1 MVEKGSIAV
10 DGIRDELRSTNPAA
24 ERLKMGWGVT
34 TGSVTMS
41 HYGSRVADLA
51 LVGDCTNL
59 AFRLSGIAN
68 KELDKKIVVCAH
80 TADLIRDS
88 LAVDDLGDVSV
99 RGRTG
104 ELNVF
109 GL

>member
-1 MVEKGSIAV
+1 MTITSKSKIGSYEIFSLL
-10 DGIRDELRSTNPAA
+10 G
-24 ERLKMGWGVT
+24 KCGMGWGVT

-41 HYGSRVADLA
+41 HYGSRASDLA

-68 KELDKKIVVCAH
+68 KELDKKIILCAG
-80 TADLIRDS
+80 TADLIRGS
-88 LAVDDLGDVSV
+88 LDVDDLGKVPI
-99 RGRTG
+99 RGRNG
-104 ELNVF
+104 ELHVF